1 MADKDERK
9 HDASAQKLMRLKK
22 EGKLPES
29 PEFISSISLFLFS
42 VAFFE
47 LAGQF
52 GIIWSKDI
60 WLHLRVGPEN
70 PDYFT
75 IENVLR
81 SNEILIVIMLIP
93 IFSVLVMGF
102 CIKGGAIQF
111 GNITLKWGK
120 LNPIGNFR
128 SKFGSKALMQFSRD
142 LLKSVIVFVIG
153 VLLALV
159 FLDRVGASL
168 LQGLSWQIY
177 NYFNNLRAY
186 LVLFSILFMLFGCVD
201 YLLKRHYFIKENMM
215 TDQEVKDEHKDNE
228 GSPEVKQ
235 KRRQRAYEISSS
247 RMMQDAREADV
258 LIVNPVHIAVALRW
272 SREKGSAPV
281 CVAKGQDLVAQ
292 RIKEIASESGIPVH
306 QDVPTARALHS
317 VCDVGDEVPPELYAA
332 VAIAIRFADSLRE
345 RSRKSPFG
353 AGHDVG

>member
-1 MADKDERK
+1 
-9 HDASAQKLMRLKK
+9 MRLKK
-22 EGKLPES
+22 EGKIPES
-29 PEFISSISLFLFS
+29 SEFISSICLFLFS
-42 VAFFE
+42 VAFFG

-52 GIIWSKDI
+52 YIIWSKGI

-75 IENVLR
+75 IENVLQ
-81 SNEILIVIMLIP
+81 SNDILIFIMLIP
-93 IFSVLVMGF
+93 VFFVLVMGF
-102 CIKGGAIQF
+102 YIKGSAIQF
-111 GNITLKWGK
+111 ENITLKWDK
-120 LNPIGNFR
+120 LNILGNFR
-128 SKFGSKALMQFSRD
+128 NKFGSKALIQFTRD
-142 LLKSVIVFVIG
+142 LLKSVIVFVLG
-153 VLLALV
+153 TLVALV
-159 FLDRVGASL
+159 FLDRVGALL
-168 LQGLSWQIY
+168 LQDLKWQIY
-177 NYFNNLRAY
+177 SDFNNLRTY
-186 LVLFSILFMLFGCVD
+186 LVLFSILFMLFGCGD
-201 YLLKRHYFIKENMM
+201 YFLKRYHFLKENMM

-292 RIKEIASESGIPVH
+292 RIKEIASESGIPIH